1 MPSIFFGLVEERTN
15 GTRIHSTR
23 NHSKAFLPNK
33 AAALLALIKLK
44 VLSRFVKKVE
54 IVAYEDLGT
63 EAIRRLEVVGFPAIV
78 VNDCHGGDLYQDGM
92 KAFAR
97 EGS

>member
-44 VLSRFVKKVE
+44 VLSRFVKRGK
-54 IVAYEDLGT
+54 
-63 EAIRRLEVVGFPAIV
+63 
-78 VNDCHGGDLYQDGM
+78 
-92 KAFAR
+92 
-97 EGS
+97 